1 MMTEYNS
8 SYKKYSII
16 LFYVLFAIG
25 NFNAL
30 IQIFVPRIVYTILY
44 LLILFMSIFEYAKY
58 EEFCFNKDAA
68 RKNLLVLLF
77 VFICLIRFL
86 VQIIMGD
93 YTGLSLNRFLQT
105 LVPVLV
111 YFPSTFLERDDRQRL
126 ETFYIKCALLSVLL
140 VLLNQMTGIL
150 PSRYF
155 ADEMVRVGNYV
166 MARSYSMAGFSL
178 GTGTICSI
186 GIALLLKNKDKFG
199 ITFKLFSTIVFIYG
213 LAITFSRGGVF
224 FSVIIVTTFVVLSLI
239 YSGNKVSKWVL
250 VLFFV
255 FMLAFIAI
263 IFLHGDGIVQSAFWR
278 RYVINAFDSST
289 SLRSNF
295 QRKAVELIKTYPLF
309 GRGFGFVGSNAYIM
323 SVGECF
329 PPENNYYQM
338 AIDCGLIS
346 MYSYMLFALKS
357 VFYGLKMREK
367 DKIVYVGIVV
377 GFMIW
382 SLMSTPLEGDLH
394 AAFFWYCIGSLVS

>member
-140 VLLNQMTGIL
+140 GLLNQMTGIL